1 VKGPTKLMAPLIAA
15 LAVAACNGGTSNLP
29 GMTGQSGMPGQ
40 APSWQTTQS
49 GSRVCAD
56 ARPGYMNCDVLI
68 NSRQLSNT
76 TELAN
81 PPGWAPADYQAVY
94 KLPSGSKGA
103 GQIVAIVDA
112 FDNPNV
118 TSDLA
123 KYRTQYGLGTAKF
136 TKYNQTG
143 QKGNYPMGDQG
154 WGLEEDLDVQM
165 VSAVCP
171 KCTIYLIEAN
181 DNSSTNLYAAVKE
194 AVKLGAHIVS
204 NSYGGGG
211 GSASGGAFSHAGVTY
226 LASAGDGGYGM
237 QDPADYKTVVSVGG
251 TVLTKTGTKYT
262 EAVWSSSGAGCSVV
276 TKPSWQK
283 DPKCSLRT
291 GNDVSAVAFDA
302 AEYDSYG
309 YGGFIQ
315 VQGTSISSP
324 LLGGVYGLAGNAK
337 TRQSGKAFWTST
349 KRATTLHTISAGS
362 VSNCPPSLS
371 NTYLCKA
378 GTKQFKTYSGPA
390 GWGTPNGIGAF

>member
-1 VKGPTKLMAPLIAA
+1 MNGPTKLIAPLIAA

-40 APSWQTTQS
+40 APQASQPA
-49 GSRVCAD
+49 SRVCAD
-56 ARPGYMNCDVLI
+56 TRAGFMNCDVLFNNNQFTPNI
-68 NSRQLSNT
+68 
-76 TELAN
+76 A
-81 PPGWAPADYQAVY
+81 GWAPVDFQTAYN
-94 KLPSGSKGA
+94 LPSGTKGA
-103 GQIVAIVDA
+103 GQIVGIVDA

-118 TSDLA
+118 TSDL
-123 KYRTQYGLGTAKF
+123 KTYRTNFSLGTAKF

-143 QKGNYPMGDQG
+143 QKGNYPVGNTG

-237 QDPADYKTVVSVGG
+237 QDPADYDTVVSVGG
-251 TVLTKTGTKYT
+251 TVLGKTGSKYN
-262 EAVWSSSGAGCSVV
+262 EAVWFDSGAGCSVV

-283 DPKCSLRT
+283 DPKCTLRT
-291 GNDVSAVAFDA
+291 GNDVSAVAENA

-309 YGGFIQ
+309 YGGWIT
-315 VQGTSISSP
+315 VAGTSISSP

-337 TRQSGKAFWTST
+337 LRQSGKAFWTS
-349 KRATTLHTISAGS
+349 KNRAATLHTISKGF
-362 VSNCPPSLS
+362 VSGCPPSLS
-371 NTYLCKA
+371 STYLCKA
-378 GTKQFKTYSGPA
+378 GTNQFKTYSGPA